1 MRYRNPVA
9 IASVLS
15 ILGFG
20 LVSTGSSLAGAAA
33 GGVAAVCT
41 PSSAVGVAHCNAIQ
55 LLNPADWH
63 GQHATPAANKGKGPG
78 GGGGGGGG
86 GGPTGG
92 YLPKDLQQAYNLPST
107 TTFASGT
114 APTIAIVDA
123 YNDPYAFNDVNTY
136 RSQFS
141 IPPLTICPAG
151 TTGSSGKPCF
161 AQVNQ
166 SGGSSLPRSNTS
178 WSEEI
183 SLDLDMVSAIC
194 PNCNI
199 LLVEASSASMNNL
212 AAAAKYAGGVPGV
225 VAVSNSYGASEFSS
239 ETGFDTYY
247 SHSKVVY
254 TVSAGDSGYGAEY
267 PAASKNVVAVGG
279 TSLPSSLD
287 PTAQSVWSGTGS
299 GCSADETQP
308 SWQSADSASCAN
320 RIVGDVAAVADPNT
334 GVAVYDT
341 YGTSANWLVFG
352 GTSVASPII
361 ASVFALANNTA
372 YFGPTAAS
380 LLYNSSTSTLTPLT
394 KITSGSNGSCGT
406 YLCNA
411 AKSVT
416 STGYNGPTGN
426 GTPYGI
432 GAF

>member
-1 MRYRNPVA
+1 MKFRSPVA

-20 LVSTGSSLAGAAA
+20 LVSTSSSLAGAAA

-41 PSSAVGVAHCNAIQ
+41 PSSEAGVAHCNAIQ

-63 GQHATPAANKGKGPG
+63 GQHATPAASKGKGPG

-86 GGPTGG
+86 GGPTSG
-92 YLPKDLQQAYNLPST
+92 YVPSDLRTAYNLPST
-107 TTFASGT
+107 STFTSGT
-114 APTIAIVDA
+114 APTVAIVDA
-123 YNDPYAFNDVNTY
+123 YNDPYALSNVNSY

-141 IPPLTICPAG
+141 IPVLNNCPAG
-151 TTGSSGKPCF
+151 TSGTNGKPCF

-194 PNCNI
+194 PYCNI

-212 AAAAKYAGGVPGV
+212 AAAASYAGGVRGV

-239 ETGFDTYY
+239 ETSFDSSY
-247 SHSKVVY
+247 SHSGVVY
-254 TVSAGDSGYGAEY
+254 TVSAGDSGYGVEY
-267 PAASKNVVAVGG
+267 PAASANVVAVGG
-279 TSLPSSLD
+279 TSLPSSLV
-287 PTAQSVWSGTGS
+287 PTAQTVWSGTGS
-299 GCSADETQP
+299 GCSTIESQP
-308 SWQSADSASCAN
+308 GWQKVDNQSCAN
-320 RIVGDVAAVADPNT
+320 RIVGDVSAVADPNT

-341 YGTSANWLVFG
+341 YGTSASWLVFG

-361 ASVFALANNTA
+361 ASVFALADNTA

-394 KITSGSNGSCGT
+394 KISSGSNGSCGT

-411 AKSVT
+411 ADSV